1 MLRICGRNKIV
12 GIKWKRLRWRRV
24 ILMPH
29 LKWSE
34 VFEFLPHPR
43 NTKVSSKRLV
53 ALEQVTVLTFK
64 IGYLFFRNH
73 FTRQKIKLN

>member
-1 MLRICGRNKIV
+1 
-12 GIKWKRLRWRRV
+12 
-24 ILMPH
+24 MPH

-64 IGYLFFRNH
+64 IGYLFFRSH